1 VSNQSRFILRKE
13 YLPLGKKIGIIAFAL
28 AWLWVLARRVPR
40 DLLAACAWALV
51 NYIVLASAWF
61 WPWYVTWPLAFV
73 ALRPLGR
80 QALGVLLLAGGVL
93 SIYAFLPDRASL
105 AFGLRALFAFGPAI
119 VYLGM
124 THSAQ
129 VRRVI
134 PHMSAIMNRAWH
146 VAFGDIVT
154 TNAPE

>member
-1 VSNQSRFILRKE
+1 MGAGELYRAGERV
-13 YLPLGKKIGIIAFAL
+13 
-28 AWLWVLARRVPR
+28 VLAVVCH
-40 DLLAACAWALV
+40 LA
-51 NYIVLASAWF
+51 
-61 WPWYVTWPLAFV
+61 P
-73 ALRPLGR
+73 
-80 QALGVLLLAGGVL
+80 
-93 SIYAFLPDRASL
+93 AFLPDRASR